1 MPKRA
6 KLTTKGTTSLSSKS
20 RTKTR
25 RATNATGRG
34 EDAGLRER
42 EEQLR
47 TFIAQAPV
55 AMAMLDR
62 QQRYL
67 AASDRWLADFGLSG
81 QHIIGRRHCDVMD
94 KLPRRW
100 KAIDRRWFELGGG
113 DSFEEH
119 IVHADGS
126 EQWARRE
133 VRLWFTSAGAVGG
146 MIIFSEDI
154 TARKRA
160 EQAVRES
167 EERYR
172 LLADHAEDFVALNDT
187 AGTRIYVSPSY
198 FRRTGWSPD
207 DLSSA
212 AWKNRLHPDELPM
225 IARARAANL
234 AGETTTIE
242 HRIRCRD
249 GSWIWVENRCKPVL
263 DKKGKVQRMV
273 VWARD
278 ITERKR
284 LESEVLRISEGE
296 RQRVAADLHDGVR
309 QELLGIGLI
318 VMDLRVDL
326 EQAHDPL
333 ARKLREIE
341 SMLAD
346 TAAHTREVALGI
358 NPMVSHGRGLVSAM
372 RGLVAVTARKHR
384 VRISFACPNPV
395 LIEDPVVANEVY
407 RIAQEAL
414 LNAARHAKAKRIA
427 VRFTGNTKEVCLAVR
442 DDGCGLP
449 ANVATKPGMGLRL
462 MKYRAGLIHGQLSIQ
477 PRRGRGTEVMLRVTR
492 ARKGRGKARP

>member
-1 MPKRA
+1 MSRRA
-6 KLTTKGTTSLSSKS
+6 KPTSNGATSKASKS
-20 RTKTR
+20 RTKIR
-25 RATNATGRG
+25 RPTKMATLKKRSVLS
-34 EDAGLRER
+34 EC

-100 KAIDRRWFELGGG
+100 KAVDRRWFELGGG
-113 DSFEEH
+113 DSFEER

-133 VRLWFTSAGAVGG
+133 VRLWFTNDGAVGG

-154 TARKRA
+154 TARKKA
-160 EQAVRES
+160 EQALRES

-172 LLADHAEDFVALNDT
+172 LLADYSEDFVALND
-187 AGTRIYVSPSY
+187 AKGNRIYMSPSY
-198 FRRTGWSPD
+198 FRRTGWSPE
-207 DLSSA
+207 DLSSSS
-212 AWKNRLHPDELPM
+212 WKTRLHPDELPM

-234 AGETTTIE
+234 AGETTSIE
-242 HRIRCRD
+242 HRVRCRD
-249 GSWIWVENRCKPVL
+249 GSWIWAENRCKPVL
-263 DKKGKVQRMV
+263 DANGKVQHMV

-318 VMDLRVDL
+318 LMDLRVDL
-326 EQAHDPL
+326 EHAHDPL

-341 SMLAD
+341 SMLAEA
-346 TAAHTREVALGI
+346 AAHTREVALGI
-358 NPMVSHGRGLVSAM
+358 NPMVSHGRGLVSAL
-372 RGLVAVTARKHR
+372 RGLTMITARKYR
-384 VRISFACPNPV
+384 VRISFACPTPV

-414 LNAARHAKAKRIA
+414 LNAARHARAKRITL
-427 VRFTGNTKEVCLAVR
+427 RFTGNRKEVSLAVR
-442 DDGCGLP
+442 DDGRGLP
-449 ANVATKPGMGLRL
+449 ANVAAKPGMGLRL
-462 MKYRAGLIHGQLSIQ
+462 IKYRAGLIHGQLNIQ
-477 PRRGRGTEVMLRVTR
+477 CRRGGGTEVVLRVAR
-492 ARKGRGKARP
+492 ASKGKTKS